1 MPTAVRI
8 IMLGRQGA
16 GKGTQCRLLS
26 EHFGAP
32 HISTGEMLRS
42 AIRQDSVVGR
52 AVKKVLDEGNLVED
66 GLMVSLVRGRI
77 GETDARVNGYILDGF
92 PRTVSQATSFDHIT
106 EVRPV
111 DIVINLEVKREL
123 VLSRLSARRTC
134 EQCEANYISDGNDP
148 KPWKCTKC
156 GGLVHQRDDDTP
168 EAISHRLDL
177 YDSLTSPLID
187 YYTSKSRL
195 VVVDGLGTTEEVFE
209 RLASAVKAAQA

>member
-32 HISTGEMLRS
+32 HISTGEMLRA
-42 AIRQDSVVGR
+42 AIRQDTVVGR

-66 GLMVSLVRGRI
+66 GLMVSLVQGRI
-77 GETDARVNGYILDGF
+77 GETDARVGGYILDGF

-187 YYTSKSRL
+187 YYMSKSRL

-209 RLASAVKAAQA
+209 RLATAVKAAQA

>member
-1 MPTAVRI
+1 MTTAVRV

-16 GKGTQCRLLS
+16 GTGTQCRLLS

-42 AIRQDSVVGR
+42 AIRQDTVVGR
-52 AVKKVLDEGNLVED
+52 AVKKVLDEGDLVED
-66 GLMVSLVRGRI
+66 GLMVSLVQGRI
-77 GETDARVNGYILDGF
+77 GETDARVGGYILDGF
-92 PRTVSQATSFDHIT
+92 PRTVGQASAFDHIT

-111 DIVINLEVKREL
+111 DIVINLDVKREL

-134 EQCEANYISDGNDP
+134 EQCDANYISDGNDP
-148 KPWKCTKC
+148 QPWSCAKC

-187 YYTSKSRL
+187 YYTGKSRL
-195 VVVDGLGTTEEVFE
+195 VVVDGLGTTDEVFA
-209 RLASAVKAAQA
+209 RLAHAVRSAQA

>member
-1 MPTAVRI
+1 MRLL
-8 IMLGRQGA
+8 IMGPPGA

-52 AVKKVLDEGNLVED
+52 AVKKVLDEGDLVED
-66 GLMVSLVRGRI
+66 SLMVSLVRGRI

-92 PRTVSQATSFDHIT
+92 PRTVGQATSFDHIT
-106 EVRPV
+106 EVRPIDV
-111 DIVINLEVKREL
+111 VINLEVKREL

-148 KPWKCTKC
+148 KPWKCAKC

-195 VVVDGLGTTEEVFE
+195 VIVDGLGTTEEVFE
-209 RLASAVKAAQA
+209 RLTAAVKAAQA

>member
-1 MPTAVRI
+1 MPIAVRV

-42 AIRQDSVVGR
+42 AIRQDTVVGR
-52 AVKKVLDEGNLVED
+52 SVKKVLDEGNLVED
-66 GLMVSLVRGRI
+66 DLMVSLVQGRI
-77 GETDARVNGYILDGF
+77 GETDARVSGYILDGF
-92 PRTVSQATSFDHIT
+92 PRTVGQAAAFDEIT

-111 DIVINLEVKREL
+111 DIVVNLEVKREL

-134 EQCEANYISDGNDP
+134 EQCDANYISEGNDP

-177 YDSLTSPLID
+177 YDTLTSPLID

-195 VVVDGLGTTEEVFE
+195 VVVDGLGTTDEVFG
-209 RLASAVKAAQA
+209 RLSAAVKATRA

>member
-52 AVKKVLDEGNLVED
+52 SVKKVLDEGNLVDDE
-66 GLMVSLVRGRI
+66 LMVSLVQGRI
-77 GETDARVNGYILDGF
+77 GETDARVDGYILDGF
-92 PRTVSQATSFDHIT
+92 PRTVGQAMAFDHIT

-148 KPWKCTKC
+148 KPWKCTQC

-168 EAISHRLDL
+168 AAISHRLDL

-195 VVVDGLGTTEEVFE
+195 VVVDGLGTTDEVFE
-209 RLASAVKAAQA
+209 RLTDAVKAARA

>member
-1 MPTAVRI
+1 MPIAVRV

-42 AIRQDSVVGR
+42 AIRQDTVVGR
-52 AVKKVLDEGNLVED
+52 SVKKVLDEGNLVED
-66 GLMVSLVRGRI
+66 DLMVSLVQGRI

-92 PRTVSQATSFDHIT
+92 PRTVGQAAAFDEIT

-111 DIVINLEVKREL
+111 DIVVNLEVKREL

-134 EQCEANYISDGNDP
+134 EQCDANYISEGNDS

-177 YDSLTSPLID
+177 YDTLTSPLID

-195 VVVDGLGTTEEVFE
+195 VVVDGLGTTDEVFG
-209 RLASAVKAAQA
+209 RLSAAVKATRA

>member
-1 MPTAVRI
+1 MRLILVGPP
-8 IMLGRQGA
+8 GA
-16 GKGTQCRLLS
+16 GKGTQAVQLAK
-26 EHFGAP
+26 HYKIP

-42 AIRQDSVVGR
+42 AIRQDTVVGR

-66 GLMVSLVRGRI
+66 DLMVSLVQGRI
-77 GETDARVNGYILDGF
+77 GETDARVSGYILDGF
-92 PRTVSQATSFDHIT
+92 PRTVGQATSFDHIT

-134 EQCEANYISDGNDP
+134 EQCDANYISDGNDP
-148 KPWKCTKC
+148 KPWKCAKC

-195 VVVDGLGTTEEVFE
+195 VVVNGLGTTEEVFE
-209 RLASAVKAAQA
+209 RLTSAVKAAQA

>member
-26 EHFGAP
+26 EHFGSP
-32 HISTGEMLRS
+32 HISTGEMLRA
-42 AIRQDSVVGR
+42 AIRQDTVVGR

-66 GLMVSLVRGRI
+66 GLMVSLVQGRI
-77 GETDARVNGYILDGF
+77 GETDARVGGYILDGF
-92 PRTVSQATSFDHIT
+92 PRTVSQAISFDHIT

-209 RLASAVKAAQA
+209 RLATAVKAAQA

>member
-1 MPTAVRI
+1 
-8 IMLGRQGA
+8 
-16 GKGTQCRLLS
+16 
-26 EHFGAP
+26 
-32 HISTGEMLRS
+32 MLRS
-42 AIRQDSVVGR
+42 AIRQDTVVGR

-66 GLMVSLVRGRI
+66 DLMVSLVQGRI
-77 GETDARVNGYILDGF
+77 GEIDARVSGYILDGF
-92 PRTVSQATSFDHIT
+92 PRTVGQATSFDHIT

-111 DIVINLEVKREL
+111 DIVVNLEVKREL

-177 YDSLTSPLID
+177 YDALTSPLID

-209 RLASAVKAAQA
+209 RLATAVKAAQA

>member
-1 MPTAVRI
+1 
-8 IMLGRQGA
+8 
-16 GKGTQCRLLS
+16 
-26 EHFGAP
+26 
-32 HISTGEMLRS
+32 MLRS

-52 AVKKVLDEGNLVED
+52 AVKKVLDEGDLVED
-66 GLMVSLVRGRI
+66 SLMVSLVRGRI

-92 PRTVSQATSFDHIT
+92 PRTVGQATSFDHIT
-106 EVRPV
+106 EVRPIDV
-111 DIVINLEVKREL
+111 VINLEVKREL

-148 KPWKCTKC
+148 KPWKCAKC

-209 RLASAVKAAQA
+209 RLTSAVKAAQA